1 MIRKANKKDA
11 ATVARLHFVSITEGF
26 LPKLGQ
32 TFLKH
37 LYTFLIRDELVLV
50 WEENEKI
57 AGFISCALDTGG
69 LMKRFLLKSPGAIV
83 TVFIKILSK
92 PSFII
97 PLLETYKAP
106 SKSDSEVEENN
117 LPSTE
122 LLSISVHPEVQQTS
136 VGTKLLT
143 ALESE
148 LLSRG
153 IKSYKVVAGE
163 SLLGAN
169 RFYQKNGFRLIK
181 TIEIHI
187 GNTSNVYIK
196 DIALAK

>member
-1 MIRKANKKDA
+1 
-11 ATVARLHFVSITEGF
+11 
-26 LPKLGQ
+26 
-32 TFLKH
+32 
-37 LYTFLIRDELVLV
+37 V

-57 AGFISCALDTGG
+57 AGFISCATDTGG

-148 LLSRG
+148 LLNRG

-181 TIEIHI
+181 QITIH
-187 GNTSNVYIK
+187 GNDISNVYIK
-196 DIALAK
+196 HLIPD